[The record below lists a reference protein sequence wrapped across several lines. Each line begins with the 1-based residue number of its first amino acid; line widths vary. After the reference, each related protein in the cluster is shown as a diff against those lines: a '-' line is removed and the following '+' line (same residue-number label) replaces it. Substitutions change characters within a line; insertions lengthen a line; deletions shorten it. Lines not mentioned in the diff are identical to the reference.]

1 MATPEEAKEIA
12 RRFIDEVFNKRN
24 LKHAEEVLSEG
35 FTEHSPPF
43 PGMGNDKA
51 SAIEGFRLL
60 LDSSD
65 DLRVEIVDLVSDGG
79 RIAIRGRYSGTD
91 TGGSAPGVPPTG
103 KRFDIEGIDVA
114 VLGDDGS
121 FVEHYGIAD
130 VMTAMGQLGLMP
142 EPGDQG

>member
-43 PGMGNDKA
+43 PGMGSDKA
-51 SAIEGFRLL
+51 AAIEGFRLL
-60 LDSSD
+60 IDSSD
-65 DLRVEIVDLVSDGG
+65 DLHAEIVELVSDGE
-79 RIAIRGRYSGTD
+79 RIAIRARYSGTD
-91 TGGSAPGVPPTG
+91 TGGFAPGVPPTG

-114 VLGDDGS
+114 VFGEDGRY
-121 FVEHYGIAD
+121 VEHYGIAD
-130 VMTAMGQLGLMP
+130 VMAAMDQLGLLP
-142 EPGDQG
+142 PPAEA

>member
-1 MATPEEAKEIA
+1 MRTPEEAKEIS
-12 RRFIDEVFNKRN
+12 RRFIEEVFNQRN
-24 LKHAEEVLSEG
+24 LKHAEEVLAED
-35 FTEHSPPF
+35 FVEHSPPF

-51 SAIEGFRLL
+51 AAMEGFRLF

-65 DLRVEIVDLVSDGG
+65 DLHVEIVDLISDGG
-79 RIAIRGRYSGTD
+79 RIAIYGRYAGTD
-91 TGGSAPGVPPTG
+91 TGGFAPGVPPTG

-114 VLGDDGS
+114 VLSDDGR

-142 EPGDQG
+142 APGG

>member
-65 DLRVEIVDLVSDGG
+65 DLRVEIVDLVSNGG

-91 TGGSAPGVPPTG
+91 TGGSAPGGPPPRQRVPTERRAP
-103 KRFDIEGIDVA
+103 A
-114 VLGDDGS
+114 
-121 FVEHYGIAD
+121 
-130 VMTAMGQLGLMP
+130 
-142 EPGDQG
+142 